1 METPYACYLQLPD
14 LLGLQQPRTPD
25 DQSEQWADEHLFI
38 TVHQSAELLVSQALV
53 DLERAFQQARSG
65 HAPTAITALRRVT
78 AVICLLEDHLAL
90 LDHLTPESFASFR
103 PLLDNASGAQSS
115 QFTELFQQITAPGC
129 PSLSDTDPGTTPG
142 MNEAGERELT
152 EEFRTLRAAVTRWRT
167 RHLLLVERM
176 IGDQAGTAGTSGLTY
191 LRSQIDLPP
200 HTTHG

>member
-14 LLGLQQPRTPD
+14 LLDLQQPRSPD
-25 DQSEQWADEHLFI
+25 DQSAQWADEHLFI

-53 DLERAFQQARSG
+53 DLKRASQQARYG
-65 HAPTAITALRRVT
+65 HGPAAITALRRVT
-78 AVICLLEDHLAL
+78 AVICLLEGHLGL

-115 QFTELFQQITAPGC
+115 QFIELFQQITAPDC
-129 PSLSDTDPGTTPG
+129 PSLSHTGPGTTPG
-142 MNEAGERELT
+142 AHEAGERELA
-152 EEFRTLRAAVTRWRT
+152 EEFRALRAAVTRWRT

-176 IGDQAGTAGTSGLTY
+176 IGDQAGTGGTSGLAY

-200 HTTHG
+200 HTTHD